1 MASLA
6 NSVRPTTETR
16 PAPAAQLRPMM
27 SPTRHQRTICAL
39 PPARAWRA
47 WPSPPAPPPLLW
59 LRPFASSGRRA
70 RARARRGALPP
81 RLERGNRRAPV
92 RLPTHAGCRPR
103 ADGRASRAARARQYR
118 CARSAPVG
126 VEEGC
131 VEEGSPQP
139 GPMLR
144 ALPRFCPPYTRE
156 TTTAT
161 PTALSLVRQPSN
173 RWPPCACGGGASS
186 IGGGGVS

>member
-81 RLERGNRRAPV
+81 RLERGSRRAPV
-92 RLPTHAGCRPR
+92 RLPTHAGCQPR
-103 ADGRASRAARARQYR
+103 ADGRAPRAARARQYR
-118 CARSAPVG
+118 CARSAPI
-126 VEEGC
+126 
-131 VEEGSPQP
+131 
-139 GPMLR
+139 R
-144 ALPRFCPPYTRE
+144 
-156 TTTAT
+156 
-161 PTALSLVRQPSN
+161 
-173 RWPPCACGGGASS
+173 
-186 IGGGGVS
+186 GGGGLRGGGLTATRANAARLAQVLPAVHARDDHRHTDRLELGQAAQ